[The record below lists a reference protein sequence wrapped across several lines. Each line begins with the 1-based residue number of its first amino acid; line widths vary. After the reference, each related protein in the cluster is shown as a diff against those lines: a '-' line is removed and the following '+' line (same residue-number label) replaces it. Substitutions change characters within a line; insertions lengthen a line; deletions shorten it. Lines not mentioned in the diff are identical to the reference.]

1 MGIGNVVA
9 RALARPAIISFLR
22 TPIDILHSGNRHER
36 AGIRKTQ
43 QDRLL
48 LLLFRFSC
56 ERIHVCFFFVRPLV
70 RSLPFHA
77 TWIFMLLLLLLLH
90 EKFIREATVS
100 IAVVVVMM
108 LFVIASPRLSRPH
121 RNAIKLTHILLAA
134 DLKNRNVFSLL
145 TLRPAS

>member
-56 ERIHVCFFFVRPLV
+56 ERIHVCFFFCSAISSFVAIPRHMDFYASSSSSSSWKIYS
-70 RSLPFHA
+70 RSNRIDSGGGGDDVVCYRFA
-77 TWIFMLLLLLLLH
+77 
-90 EKFIREATVS
+90 EA
-100 IAVVVVMM
+100 
-108 LFVIASPRLSRPH
+108 
-121 RNAIKLTHILLAA
+121 
-134 DLKNRNVFSLL
+134 
-145 TLRPAS
+145 